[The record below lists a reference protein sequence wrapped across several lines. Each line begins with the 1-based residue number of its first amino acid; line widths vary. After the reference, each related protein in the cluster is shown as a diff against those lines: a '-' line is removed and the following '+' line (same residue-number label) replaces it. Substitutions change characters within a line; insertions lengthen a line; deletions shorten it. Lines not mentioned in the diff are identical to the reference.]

1 MISDQD
7 LALSSVLLI
16 APSHSAPN
24 WAPWKDAAPNSTP
37 CVVQG
42 CCWTLFAAVL
52 FRYCGTALWLMSV
65 AHTVIAFGSWLILCH
80 GAALLFLFLDAFQ
93 PTLTLVLDLVFLP
106 LVTTVLLFK
115 LSFCWLV
122 KEEIPLVLVS
132 RNVSPIS
139 GLLAVPTFFLLCV
152 FSPGSTAILHFLLVT
167 LSPDPNA
174 NPNLSGSKWPRLSV
188 QWLWGSVYS
197 FAEFLE
203 LQLDSV

>member
-139 GLLAVPTFFLLCV
+139 GLLAVPTFFCYV
-152 FSPGSTAILHFLLVT
+152 FSALVQLPSCTFYLLPLVQTQTPTLTFQVQSDHVCLCSGCGDLSTA
-167 LSPDPNA
+167 
-174 NPNLSGSKWPRLSV
+174 
-188 QWLWGSVYS
+188 
-197 FAEFLE
+197 
-203 LQLDSV
+203 LQNS